1 MLRVLLKPLV
11 LVAKLVRRL
20 AKLALL
26 VAAVTG
32 LLVVLDAIF
41 GPDDTAET
49 E

>member
-1 MLRVLLKPLV
+1 M
-11 LVAKLVRRL
+11 VAKLFR
-20 AKLALL
+20 KLMKLLLL

-41 GPDDTAET
+41 GPDDTAEH